1 MKMPSLKI
9 SSFCRARDALARG
22 FGARGLAKWCGAPRL
37 TKGCGAAKWRAT
49 KGFGVLDSHIF
60 GSFAAF
66 CAVDSRVSH
75 TRFLSAFL
83 ALSFVL
89 VVFIATPLNAQP
101 ESTNHDS
108 SAPKSTNADSTS
120 ADSASQDSTSPNPLP
135 SAQATQATQTTQT
148 TQTTPN
154 HSVSSLFVGLGAGV
168 ALNQQ
173 SITKSGGYGDGA
185 WLPSLDFALR
195 GGYQY
200 KPFKIFGARLY
211 LDYVMSIRPV
221 DLESVVTSQFVL
233 NIDAMLDF
241 YTKGKWAFGTVQGVG
256 VGYGTHGKEAA
267 QDSSAS
273 DSITASGL
281 SAFYNSAL
289 NITYDSTHRIEFG
302 AKIPLIKLEVPNT
315 DIAYRD
321 LYLLLSYDYMF

>member
-1 MKMPSLKI
+1 M
-9 SSFCRARDALARG
+9 RG
-22 FGARGLAKWCGAPRL
+22 FGARGLAKGYGALRL
-37 TKGCGAAKWRAT
+37 AKGRVVKRLGGAAKMCAT
-49 KGFGVLDSHIF
+49 KGFDALDSHMF
-60 GSFAAF
+60 GAFATF
-66 CAVDSRVSH
+66 CALDSRALRA
-75 TRFLSAFL
+75 RFLTAFL
-83 ALSFVL
+83 ALGFVL
-89 VVFIATPLNAQP
+89 VTFITTPLNAQP
-101 ESTNHDS
+101 ESTINQTNIKEPNIDS
-108 SAPKSTNADSTS
+108 ASTSTSTS
-120 ADSASQDSTSPNPLP
+120 AVPN
-135 SAQATQATQTTQT
+135 
-148 TQTTPN
+148 TQTTPH

-221 DLESVVTSQFVL
+221 DLESVVTSQFAL
-233 NIDAMLDF
+233 NLDAMLDF
-241 YTKGKWAFGTVQGVG
+241 YTKGKWAFGTAQGVG

-302 AKIPLIKLEVPNT
+302 AKIPLIKLEVPT
-315 DIAYRD
+315 ADIAYRD